1 MGQKVVLGS
10 AKALADRWVCF
21 EADLAPQTRLKFG
34 QGAMQLCPCMD
45 RFPREAA
52 SGKKGASP

>member
-10 AKALADRWVCF
+10 AKALADCWVCF
-21 EADLAPQTRLKFG
+21 QADLAPQTRLKFG

-45 RFPREAA
+45 GFPWEAA
-52 SGKKGASP
+52 SGRKGESP